1 MNRLLVAILALL
13 LPASAAGQTFVI
25 HNACIF
31 DGERLIPR
39 SDLTP
44 VPLSRRGGDGRWEM
58 GEGDRG

>member
-13 LPASAAGQTFVI
+13 LPAAAAGQTFVI

-39 SDLTP
+39 
-44 VPLSRRGGDGRWEM
+44 
-58 GEGDRG
+58 